1 MSETVRTGIIDI
13 GSNSIRLV
21 IFESNSQGSYRV
33 IDEAKES
40 ARLSERVNEN
50 GEFSEDIIS
59 LVSTTLLHFRMLCE
73 AAGTQKIRAVATA
86 AIRNAKRSQ
95 HIIDV
100 LQNSTGLT
108 IEILSGEQEAYFGFL
123 GMINT
128 LDLQDGYLIDIG
140 GGSTELSLFLNRTI
154 VHSFSFPFGSVQLT
168 KKFGRD
174 GVITEEKQKDIQKMI
189 EHAATKF
196 EWIRKHPGLPLVGL
210 GGTVR
215 SLCNID
221 QKSNHYS
228 LSLTHN
234 YTMKAT
240 AINQILNKIQS
251 IPLNERKMIDGLA
264 KHRVD
269 IIVPGAIILQ
279 TLFRCCHA
287 THYVIS
293 GSGIRDGLYHTE
305 LARTQLSS
313 TDMLNTS
320 VLNLLHQHPIVP
332 IPHIKQVNRF
342 ALQLF
347 DVLRLQQEQ
356 SDRSRLLIHAASMLY
371 RIGISIMFYDF
382 HKHTFYLI
390 AHSPLHGLTHR
401 EIILCATIASYKN
414 KKKARAILNLYPDII
429 PKEDLSIVC
438 KLGTLLQLAIAL
450 DRSETQPIQL
460 LEASIN
466 HKELQLIAKAHINA
480 MIEARQ
486 VLQVTEEFQKEWKLQ
501 PKLML
506 P

>member
-1 MSETVRTGIIDI
+1 MSKTIRTGIIDI

-33 IDEAKES
+33 IDEVKES
-40 ARLSERVNEN
+40 ARLSERVNEE
-50 GEFSEDIIS
+50 GEFSEDVIA

-73 AAGTQKIRAVATA
+73 AAGTQKIRAIATA

-100 LQNSTGLT
+100 LQSSTGLT

-154 VHSFSFPFGSVQLT
+154 VHSFSFPFGSVLLT
-168 KKFGRD
+168 KKYGRD
-174 GVITEEKQKDIQKMI
+174 GVISEEKQRDIQRMI
-189 EHAATKF
+189 EHAVSRF
-196 EWIRKHPGLPLVGL
+196 DWIGKHPGLPLVGL

-221 QKSNHYS
+221 QKSKHYS

-234 YTMKAT
+234 YTMKAA
-240 AINQILNKIQS
+240 AIDQILHKLQS
-251 IPLNERKMIDGLA
+251 LPLDERKMIDGLA

-279 TLFRCCHA
+279 TLFLRCRA
-287 THYVIS
+287 SYYVIS

-305 LARTQLSS
+305 LARTQHSAADVLH
-313 TDMLNTS
+313 NS

-332 IPHIKQVNRF
+332 VPHINQVNRF

-347 DVLRLQQEQ
+347 DVLCLQLEQ
-356 SDRSRLLIHAASMLY
+356 SARSRLLIHAASMLY

-390 AHSPLHGLTHR
+390 AHSPLYGLTHR

-414 KKKARAILNLYPDII
+414 KKKARAILNLYSDII
-429 PKEDLSIVC
+429 TKEDLLIVS

-450 DRSETQPIQL
+450 DRSETQPIQSID
-460 LEASIN
+460 ASID
-466 HKELQLIAKAHINA
+466 HKELRLTAEAHSSA

-486 VLQVTEEFQKEWKLQ
+486 VQQITEDFQKEWKLQ
-501 PKLML
+501 PKLIL